1 MSNQNHTLLLEDDFA
16 HLVADAIAS
25 ARPFIQ
31 GDKKL
36 FFAVCGRWAPTWGS
50 LDYQTAIAAVTK
62 TFRAR
67 QRPLI
72 LGLSRLKR
80 LLP

>member
-36 FFAVCGRWAPTWGS
+36 FFAVCGRWA
-50 LDYQTAIAAVTK
+50 
-62 TFRAR
+62 
-67 QRPLI
+67 QRGEAWTIRPPLKPY
-72 LGLSRLKR
+72 LK
-80 LLP
+80 PFEPVNVH